1 MDGGHVHNRAQAE
14 SLILAGSVFVNG
26 QQAAYAGEPV
36 KVDARIAVKGSER
49 KYVGKG
55 GLKLEGALRHF
66 QIDVTG
72 RIALDAGASTGGFT
86 DCLLQHGAAQ
96 VYAVDV
102 GYGQLAGRLRQDPR
116 VICMEKMNIGELASN
131 MLQPKPS
138 IATLDLSYLS
148 LKQAIPLAGALLEP
162 DGQLLCLVKPLFE
175 AIDPRMRRTGV
186 ITSPDVYRDILTDL
200 VQSVRE
206 LGYAPSGVTHSPVT
220 GNRGTLEFFLHL
232 FLRGN
237 EGTRPLD
244 EDIDQA
250 VKAALA
256 VERYRK

>member
-1 MDGGHVHNRAQAE
+1 MDGRHVNDRAQAE

-36 KVDARIAVKGSER
+36 KADARIAVKGSER
-49 KYVGKG
+49 KYAGKG

-66 QIDVTG
+66 RIDVTG

-102 GYGQLAGRLRQDPR
+102 GYGQLAGRLRQDRR
-116 VICMEKMNIGELASN
+116 VVCMEKLNIGQLKPT

-138 IATLDLSYLS
+138 LVTLDLSYLS
-148 LKQAIPLAGALLEP
+148 LKQAIPIAGALMEP
-162 DGQLLCLVKPLFE
+162 DGQMLCLVKPLFE
-175 AIDPRMRRTGV
+175 INDPEIRRTGV
-186 ITSPDVYRDILTDL
+186 IASPDVYREILRDL
-200 VQSVRE
+200 VRRVRE

-220 GNRGTLEFFLHL
+220 GNRGTREFFLHL

-237 EGTRPLD
+237 EMKPLD

-250 VKAALA
+250 VNAALA
-256 VERYRK
+256 IEKYRK